1 MSRTA
6 PPSPAPASF
15 EYRLEHTPVGVV
27 VLDPGR
33 RIRAIN
39 HTARRLLR
47 AEAATPGTALLDL
60 HPPAA
65 RVKVRWLLDAAE
77 NAVDGSAAMVITTLF
92 GSLVAK
98 VSLLDDDGYCLMLH
112 ALGETAMTAAPVD
125 EAGRERLLKLPL
137 LRNGATELIDI
148 DQVACLSAQG
158 HYAEA
163 LTAQGRF
170 LCPLSLAALGQRVDG
185 TVFVRVHRRHLVNLR
200 RVRQAQRQDGRWR
213 LMLDDGQ
220 TLIPVGRDKVDLLRR
235 LLAL

>member
-1 MSRTA
+1 MSRTG
-6 PPSPAPASF
+6 PTLPVSPASF

-33 RIRAIN
+33 RIRAMN
-39 HTARRLLR
+39 QTARRLLR
-47 AEAATPGTALLDL
+47 AESAAAGTPLLDL

-98 VSLLDDDGYCLMLH
+98 VTLLGDDGYCMMVH
-112 ALGETAMTAAPVD
+112 ALGETAMTAP
-125 EAGRERLLKLPL
+125 EHSEQGRLLKLPL
-137 LRNGATELIDI
+137 LRNGGTELIDI
-148 DQVACLSAQG
+148 DEVACLSAQG

-163 LTAQGRF
+163 LTGQGRF

-200 RVRQAQRQDGRWR
+200 RVRQAQRQDGRWL
-213 LMLDDGQ
+213 LMLEDGQ
-220 TLIPVGRDKVDLLRR
+220 TRIPVGRDKVDLLRR
-235 LLAL
+235 LLAV